1 MLSILVTPMF
11 LLTPVCYSH
20 NNTFQTCFIFF
31 FFFFSPNSSCCTFFE
46 FQASSNNRGVGGRK
60 GFKLH
65 LLWRQMCLEDHEDVL
80 QFLLPVKNRISETL
94 QLTSHQMMIITKR
107 ERERERERERG
118 REGFV
123 RRFYIPREREGFIRR
138 FYIPS
143 RDAWGPRNPSC
154 FTCET
159 CSVVLHCL
167 CVRACGQT
175 G

>member
-1 MLSILVTPMF
+1 MF

-107 ERERERERERG
+107 ERERERVSSEDSTFRERERVSSEDSTFQVAMHG
-118 REGFV
+118 AHGIHPASLV
-123 RRFYIPREREGFIRR
+123 RPVPWFCT
-138 FYIPS
+138 
-143 RDAWGPRNPSC
+143 A
-154 FTCET
+154 
-159 CSVVLHCL
+159 SV
-167 CVRACGQT
+167 CVRADKQDRY
-175 G
+175 